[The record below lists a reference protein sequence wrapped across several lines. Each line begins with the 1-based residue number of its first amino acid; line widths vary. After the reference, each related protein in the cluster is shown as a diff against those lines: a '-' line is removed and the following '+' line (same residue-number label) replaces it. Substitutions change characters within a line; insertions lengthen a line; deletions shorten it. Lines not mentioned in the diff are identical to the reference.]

1 LVDTFT
7 IDKSTRLDSDQ
18 FLGPRKTAECSE
30 RISAG
35 RSFECRCFALV
46 LVYQHAT
53 SSLFG
58 KTPGVRALLHLPQ
71 KGDQQDVCGVL
82 ALQK

>member
-1 LVDTFT
+1 MFGENFCRTVVRVSVFCAGVGL
-7 IDKSTRLDSDQ
+7 STR
-18 FLGPRKTAECSE
+18 
-30 RISAG
+30 
-35 RSFECRCFALV
+35 
-46 LVYQHAT
+46 T
-53 SSLFG
+53 SSLFA